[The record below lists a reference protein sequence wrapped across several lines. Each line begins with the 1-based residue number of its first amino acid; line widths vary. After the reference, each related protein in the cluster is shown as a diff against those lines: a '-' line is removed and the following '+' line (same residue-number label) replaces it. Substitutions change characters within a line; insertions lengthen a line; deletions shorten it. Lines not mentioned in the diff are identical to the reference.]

1 MITIKPF
8 FFVVWL
14 LLFSWAGEVCAQSYW
29 RENNT
34 RRTITQSKDYT
45 YYTLDREAFERA
57 LHNPSARSSQSD
69 IYIDLPDGSSVKT
82 YKVHKTSVLS
92 TEIARR
98 YPQIQTYSGYAID
111 NPNQQVSFTWSP
123 AGLSAI
129 LEENFDYTFV
139 QPTDK
144 RGRNHKA
151 YHRSDVLESIHFDCT
166 TSGITKKALPKE
178 GSATQRNSYESEH
191 TLRTIRI
198 AVATTSSF
206 TQFFGGKTQTLAQIV
221 STIQRAN
228 QVYRSQMS
236 IQFQLVTGEETLI
249 EHRRDD
255 NLSIYINQNWSGSQL
270 QKFLDDRVG
279 SANYDVGHLFH
290 NTTNSN
296 GNAGCIGCVCD
307 DNSKGKAFSA
317 GNLGSMDIDR
327 FDIDFFCHE
336 LGHQMGANHTHNLQ
350 NEGYGV
356 QVEPGSGSTI
366 MGYAGITGNNDVQSR
381 TDPYFNHVSVRQ
393 IVDYIKKQ
401 SCPTTEDIVNTPP
414 QIADL
419 TSYTIP
425 KGTAYVLEGAATD
438 PDGDKLYYTWE
449 QADNLGS
456 ITFDRFSPNIPR
468 GPMARSLPPSESN
481 QRYIPRMSR
490 ILQGDLTERNPTRR
504 SAWETVSNVKRKL
517 TWAFVVM
524 DKKVGARNDRE
535 HDRVTGNTSY
545 ALMEIKVASDAG
557 PFKVTSDKDRTY
569 WFFNKPHTITWDV
582 ADTDKGSVNT
592 QKVSI
597 YFSSDE
603 GTTFPIVV
611 ARNIP
616 NNGSYT
622 FTVPSEWETTRGR
635 FMIRAENNIFIAVN
649 LGTITVR
656 EDGDMDHD
664 GVPDSQDNCVETPNT
679 SQKDTDGD
687 GIGDECDN
695 DIDGDGVLNTYDNC
709 PNTPNADQKDTD
721 GDGIGDAC
729 DEDIDGD
736 GIPNDKDN
744 CPNKPNADQ
753 KDTDGDGIGDVCS
766 GDRDNDKVLDEKD
779 NCPDTPNADQSD
791 IDGDGIG
798 DACDEDMDGDGV
810 LNEQD
815 NCPKT
820 SNPDQSDI
828 DGDGIGDVCDEDI
841 DNDGIPNDNDNC
853 PNVANPDQI
862 DTDGDG
868 IGDACDDDIDGD
880 GVPNEKDNCPTTP
893 NPDQKDTD
901 KDGVGDACDND
912 ADGDGIDNKEDKE
925 FDTVLIPNAFTPN
938 GDGINDTFYIERITL
953 YPQNTLQIFT
963 QEGQLIY
970 QANGYKN
977 QWYGIGA
984 DGMKVPQ
991 GFYYYKLT
999 LKKLKETKEGWLYIN
1014 Y

>member
-1 MITIKPF
+1 MFTIKLRSL
-8 FFVVWL
+8 VLLL
-14 LLFSWAGEVCAQSYW
+14 LLFSWPKLYAQSYW
-29 RENNT
+29 KENNT
-34 RRTITQSKDYT
+34 QRSTAQEKTYT
-45 YYTLDREAFERA
+45 YYTLERKAFEKA
-57 LHNPSARSSQSD
+57 LHNTSARSSQD
-69 IYIDLPDGSSVKT
+69 YTYIDIPDGTSVKT
-82 YKVHKTSVLS
+82 YKVRRTAVLS
-92 TEIARR
+92 PELAQR
-98 YPQIQTYSGYAID
+98 YPQIETYSGYALD
-111 NPNQQVSFTWSP
+111 NSDQLVSFTWSP

-129 LEENFDYTFV
+129 FQQDFSYTFV
-139 QPTDK
+139 QPTDR
-144 RGRNHKA
+144 RGKNHKV
-151 YHRSDVLESIHFDCT
+151 YQRSDVLESVHFDCT
-166 TSGITKKALPKE
+166 TQGATKKTPT
-178 GSATQRNSYESEH
+178 SSPTQRNSYESEH

-198 AVATTSSF
+198 AVAATSSF
-206 TQFFGGKTQTLAQIV
+206 TQYFGGKIQTLAQIA

-236 IQFQLVTGEETLI
+236 VQFQLVSG
-249 EHRRDD
+249 DD
-255 NLSIYINQNWSGSQL
+255 NLSNYINQNWTGSQL

-279 SANYDVGHLFH
+279 TANYDVGHLFH
-290 NTTNSN
+290 NTTNPN

-381 TDPYFNHVSVRQ
+381 TDPYFNHISVRQ

-401 SCPTTEDIVNTPP
+401 SCPTTENVSNTPP

-419 TSYTIP
+419 SNYTIP
-425 KGTAYVLEGAATD
+425 KGTAYVLDGTATD

-456 ITFDRFSPNIPR
+456 ITYDRFSPNIPR
-468 GPMARSLPPSESN
+468 GPMARSLPPSEST

-490 ILQGDLTERNPTRR
+490 ILQGTLTERNPTRR

-545 ALMEIKVASDAG
+545 VLMEINVASDAG
-557 PFKVTSDKDRTY
+557 PFKVTSDKNRAY
-569 WFFNKPHTITWDV
+569 WFVNKPHTITWDV

-597 YFSSDE
+597 YFSLDE
-603 GTTFPIVV
+603 GATFPIVL

-622 FTVPSEWETTRGR
+622 FTVPTSLATTQGR
-635 FMIRAENNIFIAVN
+635 FMIRAEENIFLAVN
-649 LGTITVR
+649 LAPITIR
-656 EDGDMDHD
+656 EDGDMDGD
-664 GVPDSQDNCVETPNT
+664 GILDSQDNCVETPNAD
-679 SQKDTDGD
+679 QKDTDVD
-687 GIGDECDN
+687 GIGDVCD
-695 DIDGDGVLNTYDNC
+695 DDLDGDGVLNTYDNC

-721 GDGIGDAC
+721 GDGIGDVC

-736 GIPNDKDN
+736 GVPNGRDN
-744 CPNKPNADQ
+744 CPYKPNPDQ
-753 KDTDGDGIGDVCS
+753 KDSDGDGKGDICS
-766 GDRDNDKVLDEKD
+766 GDRDNDKVLDEVD
-779 NCPDTPNADQSD
+779 NCPDTPNPDQVD
-791 IDGDGIG
+791 TDGDGIG
-798 DACDEDMDGDGV
+798 DACDEDIDGDGV
-810 LNEQD
+810 LNAQD

-820 SNPDQSDI
+820 SNPDQTDT
-828 DGDGIGDVCDEDI
+828 DGDGVGDVCDEDM
-841 DNDGIPNDNDNC
+841 DNDGIPNSRDNC
-853 PNVANPDQI
+853 PYVANPDQA

-868 IGDACDDDIDGD
+868 IGDVCDDDIDGD
-880 GVPNEKDNCPTTP
+880 GVPNEKDNCPTKA

-901 KDGVGDACDND
+901 KDGVGDVCDTD
-912 ADGDGIDNKEDKE
+912 ADGDGMADEEDNE
-925 FDTVLIPNAFTPN
+925 FDIVLIPNAFTPN
-938 GDGINDTFYIERITL
+938 GDGINDSFYIQRISL

-963 QEGQLIY
+963 RQGQLIY

-977 QWYGIGA
+977 QWQGIGT

-991 GFYYYKLT
+991 GFYYYILT
-999 LKKLKETKEGWLYIN
+999 LKKAKETKEGWLYIN

>member
-1 MITIKPF
+1 MFTIKLRSL
-8 FFVVWL
+8 VLLL
-14 LLFSWAGEVCAQSYW
+14 LLFSWPKLYAQSYW
-29 RENNT
+29 KENNT
-34 RRTITQSKDYT
+34 QRSTAQEKTYT
-45 YYTLDREAFERA
+45 YYTLERKAFEKA
-57 LHNPSARSSQSD
+57 LHNTSARSSQD
-69 IYIDLPDGSSVKT
+69 YTYIDIPDGTSVKT
-82 YKVHKTSVLS
+82 YKVRRTAVLS
-92 TEIARR
+92 PELAQR
-98 YPQIQTYSGYAID
+98 YPQIETYSGYALD
-111 NPNQQVSFTWSP
+111 NSDQLVSFTWSP

-129 LEENFDYTFV
+129 FQQDFRYTFV
-139 QPTDK
+139 QPTDRK
-144 RGRNHKA
+144 GKNHKV
-151 YHRSDVLESIHFDCT
+151 YQRSDVLESVHFDCT
-166 TSGITKKALPKE
+166 TQGATKKTPT
-178 GSATQRNSYESEH
+178 SSPTQRNSYESEH

-198 AVATTSSF
+198 AVAATSSF
-206 TQFFGGKTQTLAQIV
+206 TQYFGGKIQTLAQIA

-236 IQFQLVTGEETLI
+236 VQFQLVSGEETLI

-255 NLSIYINQNWSGSQL
+255 NLSNYINQNWTGSQL

-279 SANYDVGHLFH
+279 TANYDVGHLFH
-290 NTTNSN
+290 NTTNPN

-381 TDPYFNHVSVRQ
+381 TDPYFNHISVRQ

-401 SCPTTEDIVNTPP
+401 SCPTTENVSNTPP

-419 TSYTIP
+419 PNYTIP
-425 KGTAYVLEGAATD
+425 KGTAYVLDGTATD

-456 ITFDRFSPNIPR
+456 ITYDRFSPNIPR
-468 GPMARSLPPSESN
+468 GPMARSLPPTEST

-490 ILQGDLTERNPTRR
+490 ILQGTLTERNPTRR

-545 ALMEIKVASDAG
+545 ALMEINVASDAG
-557 PFKVTSDKDRTY
+557 PFKVTSDKNRAY
-569 WFFNKPHTITWDV
+569 WFVNKPHTITWDV

-597 YFSSDE
+597 YFSLDE
-603 GTTFPIVV
+603 GTTFPIVL

-622 FTVPSEWETTRGR
+622 FTVPTSLATTQGR
-635 FMIRAENNIFIAVN
+635 FMIRAEENIFLAVN
-649 LGTITVR
+649 LAPITVR
-656 EDGDMDHD
+656 EDGDMDGD
-664 GVPDSQDNCVETPNT
+664 GILDSQDNCVETPNAD
-679 SQKDTDGD
+679 QKDADGD
-687 GIGDECDN
+687 GIGDVCD
-695 DIDGDGVLNTYDNC
+695 DDLDGDGVLNTYDNC

-721 GDGIGDAC
+721 GDGIGDVC

-736 GIPNDKDN
+736 GVPNGRDN
-744 CPNKPNADQ
+744 CPYKPNPDQ
-753 KDTDGDGIGDVCS
+753 KDSDGDGKGDICS
-766 GDRDNDKVLDEKD
+766 GDRDNDRVLDEVD
-779 NCPDTPNADQSD
+779 NCPDTPNPDQVD
-791 IDGDGIG
+791 TDGDGIG
-798 DACDEDMDGDGV
+798 DACDEDIDGDGI
-810 LNEQD
+810 LNAQD

-820 SNPDQSDI
+820 SNPDQTDT
-828 DGDGIGDVCDEDI
+828 DGDGVGDVCDEDM
-841 DNDGIPNDNDNC
+841 DNDGIPNSRDNC
-853 PNVANPDQI
+853 PYVANPDQA

-868 IGDACDDDIDGD
+868 IGDVCDDDIDGD
-880 GVPNEKDNCPTTP
+880 GVPNEKDNCPTKA

-901 KDGVGDACDND
+901 KDGVGDVCDTD
-912 ADGDGIDNKEDKE
+912 ADGDGIADEEDNE
-925 FDTVLIPNAFTPN
+925 FDIVLIPNAFTPN
-938 GDGINDTFYIERITL
+938 GDGINDSFYIQRISL

-963 QEGQLIY
+963 RQGQLIY

-977 QWYGIGA
+977 QWQGIGT

-991 GFYYYKLT
+991 GFYYYILT
-999 LKKLKETKEGWLYIN
+999 LKKAKETKEGWLYIN

>member
-8 FFVVWL
+8 FLVVWL

-34 RRTITQSKDYT
+34 RRTSTQGKDYT
-45 YYTLDREAFERA
+45 YYALDREAFERA

-123 AGLSAI
+123 AGLAAI
-129 LEENFDYTFV
+129 LEEGFDYTFV

-144 RGRNHKA
+144 RGKNHKA
-151 YHRSDVLESIHFDCT
+151 YHRNDILESIHFDCT
-166 TSGITKKALPKE
+166 TSGITMKAPLKE

-255 NLSIYINQNWSGSQL
+255 NLSSYINQNWSGSQL

-414 QIADL
+414 SD
-419 TSYTIP
+419 SR
-425 KGTAYVLEGAATD
+425 
-438 PDGDKLYYTWE
+438 
-449 QADNLGS
+449 
-456 ITFDRFSPNIPR
+456 FDFLHYS
-468 GPMARSLPPSESN
+468 
-481 QRYIPRMSR
+481 QRNR
-490 ILQGDLTERNPTRR
+490 LCT
-504 SAWETVSNVKRKL
+504 
-517 TWAFVVM
+517 
-524 DKKVGARNDRE
+524 
-535 HDRVTGNTSY
+535 
-545 ALMEIKVASDAG
+545 
-557 PFKVTSDKDRTY
+557 
-569 WFFNKPHTITWDV
+569 
-582 ADTDKGSVNT
+582 
-592 QKVSI
+592 
-597 YFSSDE
+597 
-603 GTTFPIVV
+603 
-611 ARNIP
+611 
-616 NNGSYT
+616 
-622 FTVPSEWETTRGR
+622 
-635 FMIRAENNIFIAVN
+635 
-649 LGTITVR
+649 
-656 EDGDMDHD
+656 
-664 GVPDSQDNCVETPNT
+664 
-679 SQKDTDGD
+679 
-687 GIGDECDN
+687 
-695 DIDGDGVLNTYDNC
+695 
-709 PNTPNADQKDTD
+709 
-721 GDGIGDAC
+721 
-729 DEDIDGD
+729 
-736 GIPNDKDN
+736 
-744 CPNKPNADQ
+744 
-753 KDTDGDGIGDVCS
+753 
-766 GDRDNDKVLDEKD
+766 
-779 NCPDTPNADQSD
+779 
-791 IDGDGIG
+791 
-798 DACDEDMDGDGV
+798 
-810 LNEQD
+810 
-815 NCPKT
+815 
-820 SNPDQSDI
+820 
-828 DGDGIGDVCDEDI
+828 
-841 DNDGIPNDNDNC
+841 
-853 PNVANPDQI
+853 
-862 DTDGDG
+862 
-868 IGDACDDDIDGD
+868 
-880 GVPNEKDNCPTTP
+880 
-893 NPDQKDTD
+893 
-901 KDGVGDACDND
+901 
-912 ADGDGIDNKEDKE
+912 
-925 FDTVLIPNAFTPN
+925 
-938 GDGINDTFYIERITL
+938 
-953 YPQNTLQIFT
+953 
-963 QEGQLIY
+963 
-970 QANGYKN
+970 
-977 QWYGIGA
+977 
-984 DGMKVPQ
+984 
-991 GFYYYKLT
+991 
-999 LKKLKETKEGWLYIN
+999 
-1014 Y
+1014 

>member
-1 MITIKPF
+1 M
-8 FFVVWL
+8 
-14 LLFSWAGEVCAQSYW
+14 
-29 RENNT
+29 
-34 RRTITQSKDYT
+34 
-45 YYTLDREAFERA
+45 
-57 LHNPSARSSQSD
+57 
-69 IYIDLPDGSSVKT
+69 
-82 YKVHKTSVLS
+82 
-92 TEIARR
+92 
-98 YPQIQTYSGYAID
+98 
-111 NPNQQVSFTWSP
+111 
-123 AGLSAI
+123 
-129 LEENFDYTFV
+129 
-139 QPTDK
+139 
-144 RGRNHKA
+144 
-151 YHRSDVLESIHFDCT
+151 
-166 TSGITKKALPKE
+166 
-178 GSATQRNSYESEH
+178 
-191 TLRTIRI
+191 
-198 AVATTSSF
+198 
-206 TQFFGGKTQTLAQIV
+206 
-221 STIQRAN
+221 
-228 QVYRSQMS
+228 
-236 IQFQLVTGEETLI
+236 
-249 EHRRDD
+249 
-255 NLSIYINQNWSGSQL
+255 
-270 QKFLDDRVG
+270 
-279 SANYDVGHLFH
+279 
-290 NTTNSN
+290 
-296 GNAGCIGCVCD
+296 
-307 DNSKGKAFSA
+307 
-317 GNLGSMDIDR
+317 
-327 FDIDFFCHE
+327 
-336 LGHQMGANHTHNLQ
+336 
-350 NEGYGV
+350 
-356 QVEPGSGSTI
+356 
-366 MGYAGITGNNDVQSR
+366 
-381 TDPYFNHVSVRQ
+381 
-393 IVDYIKKQ
+393 
-401 SCPTTEDIVNTPP
+401 
-414 QIADL
+414 

-468 GPMARSLPPSESN
+468 GPMARSLPPTEST

-736 GIPNDKDN
+736 GIPNDRDN

-753 KDTDGDGIGDVCS
+753 KDSDGDGIGDICS
-766 GDRDNDKVLDEKD
+766 GDRDNDKVLD
-779 NCPDTPNADQSD
+779 
-791 IDGDGIG
+791 
-798 DACDEDMDGDGV
+798 
-810 LNEQD
+810 EQD

-880 GVPNEKDNCPTTP
+880 RVPNEKDNCPTTP

-912 ADGDGIDNKEDKE
+912 ADGDGIDNWEDKE

-977 QWYGIGA
+977 QWYGIGS

>member
-1 MITIKPF
+1 MFTVKLRSL
-8 FFVVWL
+8 VLLL
-14 LLFSWAGEVCAQSYW
+14 LLFSWPKLYAQSYW
-29 RENNT
+29 KENNT
-34 RRTITQSKDYT
+34 QRSTAQEKTYT
-45 YYTLDREAFERA
+45 YYTLERKAFEKA
-57 LHNPSARSSQSD
+57 LHNTSARSSQD
-69 IYIDLPDGSSVKT
+69 YTYIDIPDGTSVKT
-82 YKVHKTSVLS
+82 YKVRRTAVLS
-92 TEIARR
+92 PELAQR
-98 YPQIQTYSGYAID
+98 YPQIETYSGYALD
-111 NPNQQVSFTWSP
+111 NSDQLVSFTWSP

-129 LEENFDYTFV
+129 FQQDFSYTFV
-139 QPTDK
+139 QPTDR
-144 RGRNHKA
+144 RGKNHKV
-151 YHRSDVLESIHFDCT
+151 YCT
-166 TSGITKKALPKE
+166 TQGAAKKTPTS
-178 GSATQRNSYESEH
+178 SATQRNGYESEH

-198 AVATTSSF
+198 AVAATSSF
-206 TQFFGGKTQTLAQIV
+206 TQYFGGKIQTLAQIA

-236 IQFQLVTGEETLI
+236 VQFQLVSGEETLI

-255 NLSIYINQNWSGSQL
+255 NLSNYINQNWTGSQL

-279 SANYDVGHLFH
+279 TANYDVGHLFH
-290 NTTNSN
+290 NTTNPN

-381 TDPYFNHVSVRQ
+381 TDPYFNHISVRQ

-401 SCPTTEDIVNTPP
+401 SCPTTENVSNTPP

-419 TSYTIP
+419 SNYTIP
-425 KGTAYVLEGAATD
+425 KGTAYVLDGTATD

-456 ITFDRFSPNIPR
+456 ITYDRFSPNIPR
-468 GPMARSLPPSESN
+468 GPMARSLPPTEST

-490 ILQGDLTERNPTRR
+490 ILQGTLTERNPTRR

-545 ALMEIKVASDAG
+545 ALMEINVASDAG
-557 PFKVTSDKDRTY
+557 PFKVTSDKNRAY
-569 WFFNKPHTITWDV
+569 WFVNKTHTITWDV

-597 YFSSDE
+597 YFSLDE
-603 GTTFPIVV
+603 GATFPIVL

-622 FTVPSEWETTRGR
+622 FTVPTSLATTQGR
-635 FMIRAENNIFIAVN
+635 FMIRAEENIFLAVN
-649 LGTITVR
+649 LAPITVR
-656 EDGDMDHD
+656 EDGDMDGD
-664 GVPDSQDNCVETPNT
+664 GILDSQDNCVETPNAD
-679 SQKDTDGD
+679 QKDTDVD
-687 GIGDECDN
+687 GIGDVCD
-695 DIDGDGVLNTYDNC
+695 DDLDGDGVLNTYDNC

-721 GDGIGDAC
+721 GDGIGDVC

-736 GIPNDKDN
+736 GVPNGRDN
-744 CPNKPNADQ
+744 CPYKPNPDQ
-753 KDTDGDGIGDVCS
+753 KDSDGDGKGDICS
-766 GDRDNDKVLDEKD
+766 GDRDNDRVLDEVD
-779 NCPDTPNADQSD
+779 NCPDTPNPDQVD
-791 IDGDGIG
+791 TDGDGIG
-798 DACDEDMDGDGV
+798 DACDEDIDGDGV
-810 LNEQD
+810 LNAQD

-820 SNPDQSDI
+820 SNPDQTDTDGDGVGDVCDEDMDNDGIPNSRDNCPYVANPDQVDT
-828 DGDGIGDVCDEDI
+828 DGDGIGDVCD
-841 DNDGIPNDNDNC
+841 
-853 PNVANPDQI
+853 
-862 DTDGDG
+862 
-868 IGDACDDDIDGD
+868 DDVDGD
-880 GVPNEKDNCPTTP
+880 GVSNEKDNCPAKA

-901 KDGVGDACDND
+901 KDGVGDVCDTD
-912 ADGDGIDNKEDKE
+912 ADGDGIADQEDNE
-925 FDTVLIPNAFTPN
+925 FDIVLIPNAFTPN
-938 GDGINDTFYIERITL
+938 GDGINDSFYIQRISL

-963 QEGQLIY
+963 RQGQLIY

-977 QWYGIGA
+977 QWQGIGT

-999 LKKLKETKEGWLYIN
+999 LKKAKETKEGWLYIN